1 MSTLPATT
9 KPKNKLLSMI
19 RDKHPGFHPALILA
33 ELALDEDKSIQ
44 LKAAKA
50 LLPYIE
56 PQLKSIEVISDKK
69 EDFGVLRVSVKNAS
83 DSPKVIETVAEDAS
97 EIDITPSKPSVKE
110 PTKDKTGL
118 IDKVIDKV
126 FGN

>member
-56 PQLKSIEVISDKK
+56 PQLKSIEVISDKNYVYLLK
-69 EDFGVLRVSVKNAS
+69 MPVTHPRLLRQSQ
-83 DSPKVIETVAEDAS
+83 
-97 EIDITPSKPSVKE
+97 
-110 PTKDKTGL
+110 KTHQKL
-118 IDKVIDKV
+118 T
-126 FGN
+126 